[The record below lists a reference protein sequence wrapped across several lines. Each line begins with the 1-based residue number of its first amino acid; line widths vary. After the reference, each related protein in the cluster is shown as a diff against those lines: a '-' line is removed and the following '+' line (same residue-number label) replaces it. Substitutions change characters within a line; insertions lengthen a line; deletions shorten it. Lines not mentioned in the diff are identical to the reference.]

1 MLNIIAIL
9 VGLFGVA
16 VAIYFGLAS
25 RKQRELVFSV
35 NPIRTRVVSSRQA
48 TELSVSYQNE
58 PLGNVD
64 ITAVQLAIWNAG
76 NESIKAE
83 HIRKE
88 IIVTTNPPVRI
99 LEASVRKVSPDTGF
113 NLSDSTDSKAEGR
126 VPLSWEILERN
137 DGASIQLLYLDNP
150 VDTSE
155 VDILIEGLIEGQGR
169 TKRKVT
175 SSSFKS
181 PQEHWK
187 SLRQQSFFVAIS
199 FLVLLVTGVLRFAF
213 QVRGPEDAVLLLFDI
228 SVFLLFVA
236 VLSLLSTMRERFPPF
251 GF

>member
-16 VAIYFGLAS
+16 AAVYFGLVS
-25 RKQRELVFSV
+25 RKRRDLVFSV

-48 TELSVSYQNE
+48 TDLSVSYQNE

-76 NESIKAE
+76 NESIKTE
-83 HIRKE
+83 HIRRE
-88 IIVTTNPPVRI
+88 IIVTTNPRVRI
-99 LEASVRKVSPDTGF
+99 LEASVRKVSHDTGF
-113 NLSDSTDSKAEGR
+113 NLPDSTDSKAEGK

-150 VDTSE
+150 LGTSE

-169 TKRKVT
+169 PKRKVT

-181 PQEHWK
+181 PQEHRK
-187 SLRQQSFFVAIS
+187 SLRKQSLFAAIS
-199 FLVLLVTGVLRFAF
+199 FLVLLVTAVLKFAF
-213 QVRGPEDAVLLLFDI
+213 QVQGPGGIV
-228 SVFLLFVA
+228 SLLFVISA
-236 VLSLLSTMRERFPPF
+236 FFLFMVVVGLLAI
-251 GF
+251 